1 MSRVKK
7 GVNALK
13 RRRNVLA
20 DAKGYRFHR
29 SQTERAAKVAIT
41 KAGVHA
47 FNHRK
52 DKKADMRRLWTIRI
66 NAALRPLGL
75 SYSKFID
82 MLHKKGITVDR
93 KILSTIAM
101 DNMATFERIVAQ
113 VK

>member
-1 MSRVKK
+1 MSRVKR
-7 GVNALK
+7 GTIAAK

-101 DNMATFERIVAQ
+101 DNMASFERIVEG

>member
-1 MSRVKK
+1 MSRVKR
-7 GVNALK
+7 GVISAK

-52 DKKADMRRLWTIRI
+52 DKKADMRRLWTIRL

-82 MLHKKGITVDR
+82 MMHKKGITADR
-93 KILSTIAM
+93 KVLSTIAM
-101 DNMATFERIVAQ
+101 ENAAAFTRIVES

>member
-1 MSRVKK
+1 MSRVKR
-7 GVNALK
+7 GVISLK

-52 DKKADMRRLWTIRI
+52 DKKADMRRLWTIRM

-75 SYSKFID
+75 SYSKFIN
-82 MLHKKGITVDR
+82 MLKVKNITLDR
-93 KILSTIAM
+93 KVLAEIAM
-101 DNMATFERIVAQ
+101 NNIAAFERIVGVA
-113 VK
+113 K

>member
-13 RRRNVLA
+13 RRRNVLR

-52 DKKADMRRLWTIRI
+52 DKKADMRRLWTIRL

-82 MLHKKGITVDR
+82 ALHKKGITVDR

-101 DNMATFERIVAQ
+101 ENSAAFNRVVES

>member
-1 MSRVKK
+1 MSRVKR
-7 GVNALK
+7 GVIALK

-52 DKKADMRRLWTIRI
+52 DKKADMRRLWTIRM

-75 SYSKFID
+75 SYSKFIN
-82 MLHKKGITVDR
+82 MLKVKNITLDR
-93 KILSTIAM
+93 KVLAEIAM
-101 DNMATFERIVAQ
+101 NNIAAFERIVGVA
-113 VK
+113 K

>member
-1 MSRVKK
+1 MSRVKR
-7 GVNALK
+7 GVIALK

-52 DKKADMRRLWTIRI
+52 DKKADMRRLWTIRM

-75 SYSKFID
+75 SYSKFIN
-82 MLHKKGITVDR
+82 MLKVKNITLDR
-93 KILSTIAM
+93 KVLAEIAM
-101 DNMATFERIVAQ
+101 NNIAAFERIVGV

>member
-52 DKKADMRRLWTIRI
+52 DKKADMRRLWTIRL

-82 MLHKKGITVDR
+82 SLHKKGITVDR

-101 DNMATFERIVAQ
+101 ENAAAFNRVVES

>member
-1 MSRVKK
+1 MSRVKR
-7 GVNALK
+7 GVISAK

-82 MLHKKGITVDR
+82 MMHKKNIIVDR

-101 DNMATFERIVAQ
+101 DNASAFTRIVES